1 MEGKMK
7 ELKEENESLIKK
19 NKQLTDDNEIMK
31 RIQK

>member
-1 MEGKMK
+1 MK